1 MSPHDDV
8 DSLISEL
15 GASLPAPQ
23 YAAFE
28 TAARAALGGLV
39 CSGPGIGYRILRD
52 LQRSYYDYPPDPRVA
67 HGPKHYR
74 AGSTKLAALPPI
86 AIEDSR
92 SIGRRRALWAR
103 R

>member
-15 GASLPAPQ
+15 GASLPGPQ
-23 YAAFE
+23 YRAFE
-28 TAARAALGGLV
+28 VAARAALGDLA

-52 LQRSYYDYPPDPRVA
+52 LQRSYYDYPPDLRVA
-67 HGPKHYR
+67 AGPKHYR
-74 AGSTKLAALPPI
+74 AGSTKLAALPPVG
-86 AIEDSR
+86 AEDPR
-92 SIGRRRALWAR
+92 GTARRLAMWAR